1 MFYYNFPS
9 LKFTIF
15 FFLLVLF
22 VIGKTLMAVK
32 EETEMEME
40 ELLSEEEIPDYQK
53 SRKIP
58 IISITKL

>member
-1 MFYYNFPS
+1 M
-9 LKFTIF
+9 
-15 FFLLVLF
+15 V
-22 VIGKTLMAVK
+22 VK

-58 IISITKL
+58 IISITKLYLNLPNFVSHHERVEISRCFRII